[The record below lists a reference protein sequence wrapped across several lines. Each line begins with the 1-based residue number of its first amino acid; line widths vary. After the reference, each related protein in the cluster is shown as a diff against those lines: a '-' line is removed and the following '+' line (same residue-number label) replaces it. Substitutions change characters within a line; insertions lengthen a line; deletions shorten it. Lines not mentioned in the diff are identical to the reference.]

1 MAIIDSRYVGSWYF
15 LKTALTN
22 VSGTS
27 YILANSVS
35 NSSDLSIQPKDLIQG
50 EAGTLVI
57 DQLGKKETSTVSGDA
72 LIIKNASGNYLV
84 PTTTV
89 TYKDVFDLLI
99 DDYYLLLNFFF
110 YSVEDIYNN
119 NENIDWLQY
128 ILTQLGLTITNKNL
142 LKSATINIGS
152 NISCTLNYNCR
163 YDTKFTIDLP
173 VTNNNTEDFIARTA
187 KNYDVRFN
195 IDGNEYYI
203 KSGSVNI
210 NINYSEIYIANTGYQ
225 YPFFSPQSHTVTG
238 NFEIY
243 SIHDSYETIP
253 VEGNI
258 SLLVGDRYLELGQA
272 SIKSNYTRKID
283 SSSSASTVSIQFTAF
298 ARLGA
303 GISPT
308 RWAYYLN
315 TLQPSQILNI
325 YTYLQN
331 FLNTSNTPEIQPLL
345 DYARGKLP

>member
-35 NSSDLSIQPKDLIQG
+35 NNSDLTTAPKELIQG

-57 DQLGKKETSTVSGDA
+57 DQLGRKETSTVSGDA
-72 LIIKNASGNYLV
+72 LIIKNASNNYLV
-84 PTTTV
+84 DTTTV

-110 YSVEDIYNN
+110 YSVEDIYNV
-119 NENIDWLQY
+119 DDLAWLQY

-173 VTNNNTEDFIARTA
+173 VTNNNAEDFIARTA
-187 KNYDVRFN
+187 KNYDVRFM
-195 IDGNEYYI
+195 IDGNNYYI
-203 KSGSVNI
+203 KSGTI
-210 NINYSEIYIANTGYQ
+210 NISVGYSEVYLANTGYQ
-225 YPFFSPQSHTVTG
+225 YPFFSPQTHSVTG
-238 NFEIY
+238 SFEIY
-243 SIHDSYETIP
+243 STHDSYETIP

-283 SSSSASTVSIQFTAF
+283 SNQSASTVNISFTAF

-308 RWAYYLN
+308 RWAYYLAN
-315 TLQPSQILNI
+315 LNPSSIFNI
-325 YTYLQN
+325 YTYLTN
-331 FLNTSNTPEIQPLL
+331 YLNTSNTPELQPLL

>member
-15 LKTALTN
+15 LKTGLSN

-27 YILANSVS
+27 YILANSV
-35 NSSDLSIQPKDLIQG
+35 NNNSDLSIQSKDLIQG

-57 DQLGKKETSTVSGDA
+57 DQLGRKDKITVSGDA

-110 YSVEDIYNN
+110 YPVEDIYNV
-119 NENIDWLQY
+119 DDLSWLQY
-128 ILTQLGLTITNKNL
+128 ILGQLGLTIANKNL
-142 LKSATINIGS
+142 LTSAAINIGN
-152 NISCTLNYNCR
+152 NISCTLNYNCS
-163 YDTKFTIDLP
+163 YDTKFSIDLP
-173 VTNNNTEDFIARTA
+173 VTNNNAEDFIARAA
-187 KNYDVRFN
+187 KNYDVRFY

-203 KSGSVNI
+203 KSGTINI
-210 NINYSEIYIANTGYQ
+210 NIGYSEVYIANTGYQ
-225 YPFFSPQSHTVTG
+225 YPFFSPQTHNLNGTL
-238 NFEIY
+238 EIY
-243 SIHDSYETIP
+243 SIHNSYTSIP
-253 VEGNI
+253 VEGNC

-283 SSSSASTVSIQFTAF
+283 SNSSANTINVSFTAY

-303 GISPT
+303 GISQE

-315 TLQPSQILNI
+315 NLNPSSIFNI
-325 YTYLQN
+325 YTYLTN
-331 FLNTSNTPEIQPLL
+331 YLNQSNTPELQPLL
-345 DYARGKLP
+345 DYARGKLS